1 MAVILRRA
9 EMSKLFCI
17 MGKSA
22 SGKDTIF
29 KRLVKDRELGL
40 KTVVSYTTRP
50 MREGEREGVEYHFV
64 SPQMLGDFRE
74 EGRVIECRDY
84 HTVHGLWSYFMVD
97 DGQIDFSGAQDS
109 VIIGTLES
117 YQKIRDFFGK
127 EHVVPIYVYVE
138 DGLRLSRAL
147 EREKQQ
153 ENPGYAEVC
162 RRFLAD
168 AEDFSE
174 EKLRACEICRF
185 YENIDMDSCLE
196 EIRKDIL
203 KFRKG

>member
-1 MAVILRRA
+1 
-9 EMSKLFCI
+9 MSKLFCV

-29 KRLVKDRELGL
+29 KRLVRDETLNL

-50 MREGEREGVEYHFV
+50 MRDGEQDGVEYYFV
-64 SPQMLGDFRE
+64 PSRMLEIFRK

-97 DGQIDFSGAQDS
+97 DGQIDFSGDRDA
-109 VIIGTLES
+109 IMIGTLES
-117 YQKIRDFFGK
+117 YEKIRGFFGK
-127 EHVVPIYVYVE
+127 EHIVPIYIQVE

-147 EREKQQ
+147 AREKQQ
-153 ENPGYAEVC
+153 AVPEYAEMC

-168 AEDFSE
+168 MEDFSE
-174 EKLRACEICRF
+174 EKLKACEICRI
-185 YENIDMDSCLE
+185 YENMDMESCLE
-196 EIRKDIL
+196 EIRRDIL
-203 KFRKG
+203 KFRRD

>member
-1 MAVILRRA
+1 
-9 EMSKLFCI
+9 MSKLFCI

-29 KRLVKDRELGL
+29 KRLVQDKTLDL

-50 MREGEREGVEYHFV
+50 RRDGEQEGVEYHFV
-64 SPQMLGDFRE
+64 SPQMLREFRE
-74 EGRVIECRDY
+74 AGRVIECRDY

-97 DGQIDFSGAQDS
+97 DGQIDFSGQRDS
-109 VIIGTLES
+109 IIIGTLES
-117 YQKIRDFFGK
+117 YQKIREFFGK
-127 EHVVPIYVYVE
+127 EHVVPIYVHVE

-153 ENPGYAEVC
+153 EVPGYAEMC

-168 AEDFSE
+168 MEDFSK
-174 EKLRACEICRF
+174 EKLKACEICRV
-185 YENIDMDSCLE
+185 YENLDMETCLE

-203 KFRKG
+203 KFR

>member
-1 MAVILRRA
+1 
-9 EMSKLFCI
+9 MSKLFCV

-29 KRLVKDRELGL
+29 KRLVRDETLNL

-50 MREGEREGVEYHFV
+50 MRDGEQDGVEYYFV
-64 SPQMLGDFRE
+64 PSRMLEIFRK

-97 DGQIDFSGAQDS
+97 DGQIDFSGDRDA
-109 VIIGTLES
+109 IMIGTLES
-117 YQKIRDFFGK
+117 YEKIRGFFGK
-127 EHVVPIYVYVE
+127 ERIVPIYIQVE

-147 EREKQQ
+147 AREKQQ
-153 ENPGYAEVC
+153 AVPEYAEMC

-168 AEDFSE
+168 MEDFSE
-174 EKLRACEICRF
+174 EKLKACEICQI
-185 YENIDMDSCLE
+185 YENMDMESCLE
-196 EIRKDIL
+196 EIRRDIL
-203 KFRKG
+203 KFRRD

>member
-1 MAVILRRA
+1 
-9 EMSKLFCI
+9 MSKLFCI

-29 KRLVKDRELGL
+29 KRLVKDRELDL

-97 DGQIDFSGAQDS
+97 DGQIDF
-109 VIIGTLES
+109 
-117 YQKIRDFFGK
+117 
-127 EHVVPIYVYVE
+127 P
-138 DGLRLSRAL
+138 GLR
-147 EREKQQ
+147 
-153 ENPGYAEVC
+153 
-162 RRFLAD
+162 
-168 AEDFSE
+168 
-174 EKLRACEICRF
+174 
-185 YENIDMDSCLE
+185 
-196 EIRKDIL
+196 IR
-203 KFRKG
+203 

>member
-1 MAVILRRA
+1 
-9 EMSKLFCI
+9 MSKLFCI

-29 KRLVKDRELGL
+29 KRLVQDEALNL

-50 MREGEREGVEYHFV
+50 MREGEQEGVEYYFV
-64 SPQMLGDFRE
+64 SPKTLNSLRDS
-74 EGRVIECRDY
+74 GRVIECRDY

-97 DGQIDFSGAQDS
+97 DGQIDFSGTQDS

-117 YQKIRDFFGK
+117 YQKIREFFGK
-127 EHVVPIYVYVE
+127 EHVIPIYVHVE

-147 EREKQQ
+147 ERERQQ
-153 ENPGYAEVC
+153 EKPGYAEMC

-168 AEDFSE
+168 MEDFSD
-174 EKLRACEICRF
+174 EKLNECEICRI
-185 YENIDMDSCLE
+185 YENVDMETCLE

-203 KFRKG
+203 KFRKSIVS